1 MLVDKRIYL
10 ASQSPRRRE
19 LLKQIGVAFDVLP
32 LRAVAGRMDVIE
44 IPNPGEAA
52 ADFAQ
57 RMASEKAACGWRAVD
72 VRRLLRFPV
81 LGADT
86 VVELDGAI
94 LGKPADRVEAEAML
108 TRLSGALHCVHTAV
122 ERRDPHQRHA
132 AGDARRGDASRAWCR
147 SCTSSARAPRPGRQH
162 LHGPRGARAARHAVG
177 VHRHRPRARRLPA
190 RGRHLGHAAATA
202 SRRPIEKILLRG
214 PERCWCR

>member
-44 IPNPGEAA
+44 IPRAGESAA
-52 ADFAQ
+52 EFAQ

-72 VRRLLRFPV
+72 ARHLLRFPV

-94 LGKPADRVEAEAML
+94 LGKPADRFEAEAML
-108 TRLSGALHCVHTAV
+108 TRLSGSLHHVHSAVAIQHEGRMDVRLSSSQVRFATLDATLIARYLETGEYLGKAGAYGVQGRAGAFVEHIEGSYSGIVGLPLYDTAL
-122 ERRDPHQRHA
+122 
-132 AGDARRGDASRAWCR
+132 
-147 SCTSSARAPRPGRQH
+147 
-162 LHGPRGARAARHAVG
+162 
-177 VHRHRPRARRLPA
+177 
-190 RGRHLGHAAATA
+190 
-202 SRRPIEKILLRG
+202 LLRAFG
-214 PERCWCR
+214 LAV

>member
-19 LLKQIGVAFDVLP
+19 LLKQIGVPYDVLP

-44 IPNPGEAA
+44 IPGAGEAA
-52 ADFAQ
+52 SDFAQ

-72 VRRLLRFPV
+72 MRRLLRFPV

-108 TRLSGALHCVHTAV
+108 TRLSGNQHQVHTAV
-122 ERRDPHQRHA
+122 AVQHEERLELRLSSSQVRFA
-132 AGDARRGDASRAWCR
+132 ALD
-147 SCTSSARAPRPGRQH
+147 
-162 LHGPRGARAARHAVG
+162 
-177 VHRHRPRARRLPA
+177 
-190 RGRHLGHAAATA
+190 AATIA
-202 SRRPIEKILLRG
+202 RYLETGEYLGKAGAYGIQGRAGAFVEHIEGSYSGIMGLPLYDTAVLLRAFG
-214 PERCWCR
+214 LAV